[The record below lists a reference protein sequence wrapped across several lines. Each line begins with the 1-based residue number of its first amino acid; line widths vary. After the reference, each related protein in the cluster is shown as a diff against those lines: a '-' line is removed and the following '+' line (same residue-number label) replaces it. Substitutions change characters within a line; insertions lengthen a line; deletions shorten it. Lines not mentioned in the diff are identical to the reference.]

1 MKVRDRQQGFTLI
14 ELMIAVA
21 IIGIIAAIA
30 LPAYRD
36 YIETAEIGV
45 MVQNIDTMRLFQED
59 WRLRRGAYALGTWA
73 PATGWTE
80 ANAASAGFDWV
91 PNGDNGQ
98 TTYVV
103 TAPAANQYQVE
114 ATNAQNGQVVTRI
127 YP

>member
-1 MKVRDRQQGFTLI
+1 MTRQRHEAGFTLI

-21 IIGIIAAIA
+21 IIAIISAIA

-36 YIETAEIGV
+36 YVETAEIGV
-45 MVQNIDTMRLFQED
+45 MTQNIDTMRLFQED
-59 WRLRRGAYALGTWA
+59 WRLRNGAYALGTWA

-80 ANAASAGFDWV
+80 ANAASAGFDWI

-103 TAPAANQYQVE
+103 TAPGAGQYQVA
-114 ATNAQNGQVVTRI
+114 ATDAASGRVVTRV

>member
-1 MKVRDRQQGFTLI
+1 MKVRGRQQGFTLI

-30 LPAYRD
+30 LPAYND

-59 WRLRRGAYALGTWA
+59 WRLRRGDYALGTWA
-73 PATGWTE
+73 PGTGWTE
-80 ANAASAGFDWV
+80 ANAASAGFDWI

-103 TAPAANQYQVE
+103 TQPAAGQYQVQ
-114 ATNAQNGQVVTRI
+114 ATDASDGRVVTRT

>member
-1 MKVRDRQQGFTLI
+1 MKTAQSGFTLI
-14 ELMIAVA
+14 ELMISVA
-21 IIGIIAAIA
+21 IIGIIAAVA

-45 MVQNIDTMRLFQED
+45 MVQNVDTMRLFQED
-59 WRLRRGAYALGTWA
+59 WRLRNGGYALGTWA
-73 PATGWTE
+73 PGAGWTE

-114 ATNAQNGQVVTRI
+114 ATDAANGRVVTRT